1 MVQRMRDSHFYKL
14 GHFHFHHNQTTMS
27 SSAPSSFCRV
37 AGLTSEAGKKRNGS
51 AARANLQ
58 QQTGSGADSRHPV
71 CLDGFPGPMLMK
83 RINIDVFPDN
93 SRVFSVG
100 VGRETILDEDYN
112 AVLIDNNMP
121 SSRSCITG
129 GAARSRGSVEAMK
142 KFVQI
147 HGQQSGFTIIK
158 LTDLNIAR
166 AFNRVACGEDN
177 VCVAEPLNKAF
188 QKVVKRFPKENDNRK
203 VMVKF
208 ESHRIS
214 EDQFETK
221 KSDKC
226 GPQRYESVM
235 RGTYQIYPCALKQY
249 LDAHEVRYAD
259 TSGNQQATIFH
270 HEIYLDY
277 GVEEATMYAKHAAA
291 LGESDRLHP
300 SVLAAVDPQAF
311 WSAVLWYESFI
322 QTLQELDLSV
332 DLIDAWKDL
341 AKGRTKSKQHFSTA
355 SMIFD
360 FGPALTK
367 GPEQHWGVT
376 KSKDLH
382 VRIATDFAICAFE
395 AIHTAVIESGVA
407 MSGVVLRHLDYYKGH
422 EIESYFEG
430 KSKFHEL
437 AKEEKEKYGE
447 DIDPERILKLYN
459 RAMRS
464 SGFGRDSNV
473 CLPEAERTC
482 DNCGKRSKTKLQTCA
497 RCEGVSYC
505 NAKCQ
510 KEHWKEHRNTCSR
523 VFVQVQKQF
532 ANMSMNSGVEFK
544 AAMYPTGS
552 TKLPTTPGI
561 YVEVSGSGSV
571 RIMWCPGSI
580 NTIFVNNA
588 TDSTMTIAEREY
600 LAQYDKSFQRQI
612 RFRDFSELPPPLRF
626 LVCCGP
632 LPKLDLV
639 QQCVDDAIAS
649 SNGALDQL
657 RFPVAG
663 FTALEWAAKK
673 GNRDIVTWL
682 CTDTRTKDLI
692 NVGCPV
698 GWAGYTG
705 QVDIMRQ
712 LVSYGADPSKT
723 DDVLWSKT
731 IPLFVAAQNGKLDA
745 VKFYVEECNQDIG
758 IIDDEGNNI
767 LKHIEK
773 SHNWREIDNHV
784 ETHKW
789 AKSMLKKQQK
799 RKNKSK

>member
-1 MVQRMRDSHFYKL
+1 
-14 GHFHFHHNQTTMS
+14 MS
-27 SSAPSSFCRV
+27 PPSPSFCRV
-37 AGLTSEAGKKRNGS
+37 VGLTSEAGKKRNGS
-51 AARANLQ
+51 AARTNLQ
-58 QQTGSGADSRHPV
+58 QQTGSGTDSRHPV
-71 CLDGFPGPMLMK
+71 CVDGFPGPMLIK
-83 RINIDVFPDN
+83 PINIDVFPES
-93 SRVFSVG
+93 SRSFSVG
-100 VGRETILDEDYN
+100 IGRQTILDEDYN
-112 AVLIDNNMP
+112 AILVDNDMP

-147 HGQQSGFTIIK
+147 HGQQSGHMIIE

-166 AFNRVACGEDN
+166 AFNRVACGDGR
-177 VCVAEPLNKAF
+177 VCVAEPLNTAF
-188 QKVVKRFPKENDNRK
+188 QKVVNRFPKENDDRK
-203 VMVKF
+203 IMVKF
-208 ESHRIS
+208 ESHRIT

-221 KSDKC
+221 KSDKR
-226 GPQRYESVM
+226 GPQRYESVKH
-235 RGTYQIYPCALKQY
+235 GTYQIYPCALKQY

-259 TSGNQQATIFH
+259 ISGTQKSTIFH

-300 SVLAAVDPQAF
+300 AVLASVDPQAF
-311 WSAVLWYESFI
+311 WAAMLWFESFI
-322 QTLQELDLSV
+322 QTLQGLDLSV

-355 SMIFD
+355 SMMFD

-382 VRIATDFAICAFE
+382 VRIATDFAICSFE
-395 AIHTAVIESGVA
+395 AIHHAVIESGVDL
-407 MSGVVLRHLDYYKGH
+407 SGVVLHNLDYYKGL
-422 EIESYFEG
+422 EIDNYFQG
-430 KSKFHEL
+430 KANFHEL
-437 AKEEKEKYGE
+437 VREEKEKNGE
-447 DIDPERILKLYN
+447 DIDPQRILKLYN

-464 SGFGRDSNV
+464 AGFGRDSSV
-473 CLPEAERTC
+473 CLPDAERTC
-482 DNCGKRSKTKLQTCA
+482 NNCGKRSKTKLQTCA

-505 NAKCQ
+505 NATCQ
-510 KEHWKEHRNTCSR
+510 KEDWKEHRNTCSR

-532 ANMSMNSGVEFK
+532 ANMSMNSGVQMK
-544 AAMYPTGS
+544 AAMYPSGS
-552 TKLPTTPGI
+552 ATLPTTPGI
-561 YVEVSGSGSV
+561 FVEVSGSGSV
-571 RIMWCPGSI
+571 RIMWRPGSI
-580 NTIFVNNA
+580 NTIILNNA

-600 LAQYDKSFQRQI
+600 LAQYDNSFQRQI
-612 RFRDFSELPPPLRF
+612 HFRDFSDLPPPLRF

-632 LPKLDLV
+632 LPQLDLV
-639 QQCVDDAIAS
+639 QQCVDEAIVSCNVAFH
-649 SNGALDQL
+649 QL

-673 GNRDIVTWL
+673 GNRDIVRWL
-682 CTDTRTKDLI
+682 CTDTRTKDMI
-692 NVGCPV
+692 NVGCPI

-723 DDVLWSKT
+723 DDVLWSNT
-731 IPLFVAAQNGKLDA
+731 LPLFVAAQNGKLGA
-745 VKFYVEECNQDIG
+745 VKFYVEECKQDIRM
-758 IIDDEGNNI
+758 IDDEGNNI

-773 SHNWREIDNHV
+773 SQNWREIDNHV

-789 AKSMLKKQQK
+789 AKSMLKKQK
-799 RKNKSK
+799 KNNSK